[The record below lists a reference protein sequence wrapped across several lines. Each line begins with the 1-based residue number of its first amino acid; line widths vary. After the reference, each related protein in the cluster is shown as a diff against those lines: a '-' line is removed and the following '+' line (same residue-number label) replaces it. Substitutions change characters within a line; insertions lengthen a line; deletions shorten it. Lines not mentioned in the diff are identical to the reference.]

1 MNSCCASGVT
11 GDGPTNTGVM
21 IIGIAPGQQE
31 VKLHKPF
38 QGPSGQLLDAVL
50 EAVGWSRDRT
60 YCTNICCTFHNEP
73 TPEQLAAC
81 APRLHAEIRAC
92 AASAPNRRLLIIALG
107 KIPSEYLFHMQF
119 GKIQGAMLN
128 FSDLYGAAGTQVVGL
143 SSFHPSGILQS
154 NDKPD
159 QQNDFATS
167 LVYDLEKIVP
177 FVEGTSWT
185 NGFAGRLEGH
195 IKPGDFE
202 LINNPTRAQ
211 ALLDEDIDATR
222 SVVIDIETD
231 YDKDAESA
239 DPYGNILCVGL
250 RYTDSHSG
258 VRSIAVITQAGLE
271 GIEWPNG
278 LRYVGHYLYGFDS
291 IAMQVKFGAKIPTVG
306 DTYVKSYVKDERTRR
321 GLHKLKNRSREL
333 CLHPDTR
340 VLTADLRWIPI
351 KDVQVS
357 DRLVGFNEQQLF
369 GEYRKLEPSV
379 VIGKHTQ
386 ILERYAIFT
395 DCGDF
400 IASPEHMWLAKSQ
413 VGQGQG
419 KRYATRFM
427 WRGTSTLQPGDRIA
441 RLCTPWSEDQ
451 SLEAAYLAGFFDG
464 EGSVSYSG
472 GAKVTYS
479 QLGGCVNSHV
489 QSLLTAKGFNVH
501 EDAYYQ
507 ENGKIIGHYSILGAT
522 REAMRFIGQIRP
534 IRLVAKA
541 ESVWSGFAPM
551 STNHPVATVIG
562 IQKLE
567 DGELVAL
574 QTSTNTFIAEGLL
587 SHNCGAGFYEDE
599 REHQAGMSLYTYN
612 ANDVYYTDVLDEE
625 LEKRFDDTDRRLY
638 YDLLLPSANMYSDS
652 QLKGANIDQ
661 FKLGQ
666 VSAEFI
672 QQMHSLEAELIAEA
686 LADQFYGNHTGIF
699 NLNSPMQV
707 LAYLRKR
714 GHKIDSTGKD
724 IIEFLTI
731 QDIDG
736 QHIADPWVG
745 KLLKYRRY
753 VKAHAVYCVGTQRN
767 IKFDHYVHPQVLIPG
782 TRTGRPSI
790 INPPVNT
797 LPHTR
802 SIGELS
808 IVRAMYVPDDPDN
821 DILMEFDYSQIE
833 LYILQWLSGD
843 LNLLEDIYEP
853 WHVTGKP
860 NYHSRTCELIIG
872 GVVCPTHGVDTI
884 PSCAICRKW
893 EFDRDAQKHVNF
905 GIPYGE
911 SAMGLMR
918 PPPIG
923 TGQSLEVCQS
933 YINAWYDRNTEVL
946 KWQRRTQQELVDHG
960 EVQTAFG
967 RKFRTPLVCNAKQ
980 LRQIIN
986 APVQSTASDYTLTAA
1001 LELKDK
1007 LKRHDARMLWTTYDS
1022 ILLNVPERNA
1032 QDVANL
1038 VVSVMTKPRTPGG
1051 PSVPVEYK
1059 AGKNLYE
1066 VSEVH

>member
-92 AASAPNRRLLIIALG
+92 ATSAPNGRLLIIALG

-128 FSDLYGAAGTQVVGL
+128 FSDLYSVAGTQVVGL

-177 FVEGTSWT
+177 FVEGTSWQ

-250 RYTDSHSG
+250 RYTDRNNDL
-258 VRSIAVITQAGLE
+258 RSIAVITQAGLE

-333 CLHPDTR
+333 C
-340 VLTADLRWIPI
+340 
-351 KDVQVS
+351 
-357 DRLVGFNEQQLF
+357 
-369 GEYRKLEPSV
+369 
-379 VIGKHTQ
+379 
-386 ILERYAIFT
+386 
-395 DCGDF
+395 
-400 IASPEHMWLAKSQ
+400 
-413 VGQGQG
+413 
-419 KRYATRFM
+419 
-427 WRGTSTLQPGDRIA
+427 
-441 RLCTPWSEDQ
+441 
-451 SLEAAYLAGFFDG
+451 
-464 EGSVSYSG
+464 
-472 GAKVTYS
+472 
-479 QLGGCVNSHV
+479 
-489 QSLLTAKGFNVH
+489 
-501 EDAYYQ
+501 
-507 ENGKIIGHYSILGAT
+507 
-522 REAMRFIGQIRP
+522 
-534 IRLVAKA
+534 
-541 ESVWSGFAPM
+541 
-551 STNHPVATVIG
+551 
-562 IQKLE
+562 
-567 DGELVAL
+567 
-574 QTSTNTFIAEGLL
+574 
-587 SHNCGAGFYEDE
+587 GAGYYEND
-599 REHQAGMSLYTYN
+599 RAHQAGMELYTYN
-612 ANDVYYTDVLDEE
+612 ANDVYYTDILDEE

-714 GHKIDSTGKD
+714 GHKIESTGKD

-731 QDIDG
+731 PDPANPS

-821 DILMEFDYSQIE
+821 DILMEFDYCLDADVKVLRADLTWQRIGDVVEGDELIGFDEDLSLGRQVKLRSSIVEGTKKVIKKRYKVITDQGEIIASEGHMWVANSPGRLKYRWIKTENLYKNCRIAKLCEPWKVDSSNEASYLQGFFDGEGWVNNQAAGFGQNDGETSEYVQNLLNAKGFTTTHSVSSSASMYNDRVPNVMRKFVFTGNRQSLRFLGEIRPPRLLKKARKLWDGVGVFSKRSQPATVLAVEELEDGEVISVQTSTRTLIADGFLSHNCQIE
-833 LYILQWLSGD
+833 LYILQWLSQD
-843 LNLLEDIYEP
+843 QHLLEDLHEIWP
-853 WHVTGKP
+853 VIGKP
-860 NYHSRTCELIIG
+860 DFHSRTCELIIG
-872 GVVCPTHGVDTI
+872 GVVCPTHGVNTV

-946 KWQRRTQQELVDHG
+946 KWQRRTQQELVDNG

-1032 QDVANL
+1032 QDVAEL
-1038 VVSVMTKPRTPGG
+1038 VVSVMQKPRTPGG

-1066 VSEVH
+1066 VSEVHA